1 MLEAEAHA
9 GRGTHGIANEYALRL
24 LDALPAGLAVSAP
37 RQRAT
42 CLELGPLSLAHT
54 AELFRSVFG
63 DVQHLPRLVDL
74 VYERSEGDPAHA
86 LDLAEHLSREGVIGF
101 ANGAW
106 VLPQMVADGA
116 LPANRLDA
124 DLARLSRLSVQARE
138 LGRALSV
145 REGPI
150 PLEMCAALAD
160 ISGHELFDA
169 LGSLAREAVLLGSA
183 DGYRLS
189 REPLRQLLYGQ
200 PDPEYM
206 AELKQCLRASMPGP
220 LAHCR
225 ALRPLPARTRIDVP
239 LLHLHGSRDGCIGF
253 ETGAGQERY
262 FAAEFRGEQLEGLG
276 HFLHLEDSDRVAGK
290 ILDFLTA

>member
-1 MLEAEAHA
+1 MIVESAPGQGRTRLLAELALEARLAGAAVLEAEAHA

-150 PLEMCAALAD
+150 PLEMCAALATSRATSCSTR
-160 ISGHELFDA
+160 SGR
-169 LGSLAREAVLLGSA
+169 ARARPYSW
-183 DGYRLS
+183 DR
-189 REPLRQLLYGQ
+189 R
-200 PDPEYM
+200 M
-206 AELKQCLRASMPGP
+206 AIVYRAS
-220 LAHCR
+220 R
-225 ALRPLPARTRIDVP
+225 
-239 LLHLHGSRDGCIGF
+239 
-253 ETGAGQERY
+253 
-262 FAAEFRGEQLEGLG
+262 
-276 HFLHLEDSDRVAGK
+276 
-290 ILDFLTA
+290 